1 MFDFE
6 EFGRFVRTLRKRERI
21 TQEELAQQLNDLV
34 ESDESEGEINKD
46 HISRIERGAIGII
59 ALQKY
64 IEVLAQCLHLTEA
77 EKSVFYAKAN
87 IIYKSPDEEE
97 LGQATRKNIIRTEIE
112 RIFTHIRYP
121 CFARTRLWDI
131 LAFNSYL
138 CEIFGYDAATRER
151 LQQAPLKSNL
161 LRILFDKQ
169 FNNATYVGGE
179 VKWRENAMR
188 SLRAFRRESFRFVGT
203 PRYKEIMD
211 GMNKNRQF
219 RAYWELSMD
228 DGDTP
233 SNKVARPE
241 AQIYH
246 SIGIIKFWSLRTA
259 PKFLGDDIDISVY
272 IPQDA
277 TEDIYRNLQDS
288 ISGVNQ
294 TYFFDDAFDT
304 L

>member
-6 EFGRFVRTLRKRERI
+6 EFGRFVRTLRKRERV
-21 TQEELAQQLNDLV
+21 TQEELATQVNDILQY
-34 ESDESEGEINKD
+34 EDDETEINKD

-64 IEVLAQCLHLTEA
+64 IEVLAQCLHLSEA
-77 EKSVFYAKAN
+77 EKAVFYAKAN
-87 IIYKSPDEEE
+87 IIYKSPEKET
-97 LGQATRKNIIRTEIE
+97 LSLINHKNIIRTEIE
-112 RIFTHIRYP
+112 RIFTNIRYP

-138 CEIFGYDAATRER
+138 CEVFGYDEATREQ
-151 LQQAPLKSNL
+151 LQKPPLKSNL
-161 LRILFDKQ
+161 LKILFDKQ
-169 FNNATYVGGE
+169 FKNAQYVGGE

-188 SLRAFRRESFRFVGT
+188 SLKAFRRESFRFVGT

-228 DGDTP
+228 DDTP
-233 SNKVARPE
+233 STKIARPE
-241 AQIYH
+241 AQVYH
-246 SIGIIKFWSLRTA
+246 PIGIIKFWSLRTA
-259 PKFLGDDIDISVY
+259 PKFLGNNIDISVY

-277 TEDIYRNLQDS
+277 TEDIYQDLQDS
-288 ISGVNQ
+288 IHGMNK
-294 TYFFDDAFDT
+294 TYFFDEAFDS